1 MGHRQP
7 LDAFVVGA
15 PTRAGGEPPRDL
27 HASGTAARIGRGV
40 VRIRFF
46 SYFYPPCVGGGE
58 VILQHQAEELARR
71 GHEVHVHTTPFT
83 NLDGSTEVA
92 SGDSVEGGVQVHRR
106 PSRWLPGR
114 NPLEKNAVTPAF
126 YADAWLVGDLF
137 VAVGFPSLHLDALV
151 ARKAAVGGRLVAQNY
166 VTAAFL
172 AEILGGQGGPAKRVR
187 AEYWRRWVKPALA
200 RADVVLADSPAAA
213 AGLRDQ
219 LGLTNVKL
227 HIGMAVDPAEFDR
240 VSPADVDAVRASL
253 GLGAAKLILAPSR
266 VSRQKG
272 ADLLVKAARPLLEAN
287 PGAWKLVI
295 AGAVN
300 EPDLAAELR
309 RLAEGCPDI
318 VITERPRAEQ
328 VALFRAADVVV
339 LPSRGET
346 VGGVVFEGMYA
357 GALCIVSDGV
367 EAARDDYLKDGVNG
381 LLVPREDVGALRKAV
396 DRAMREPLSAVRA
409 AGKRMVEERFTWRAS
424 VDRLLELYPRA

>member
-1 MGHRQP
+1 M
-7 LDAFVVGA
+7 
-15 PTRAGGEPPRDL
+15 
-27 HASGTAARIGRGV
+27 
-40 VRIRFF
+40 RIRFF

-83 NLDGSTEVA
+83 NMDGSTAIEPGEA
-92 SGDSVEGGVQVHRR
+92 VENGVFVHRR

-126 YADAWLVGDLF
+126 YADAWLKGDLF

-166 VTAAFL
+166 VTAEFL
-172 AEILGGQGGPAKRVR
+172 AEILAGEGGPAKKVR
-187 AEYWRRWVKPALA
+187 AEYWRRWVRPSLA
-200 RADVVLADSPAAA
+200 RADVVIADSPAAA
-213 AGLRDQ
+213 AALREQ

-227 HIGMAVDPAEFDR
+227 HIGMAVDPAEFAA
-240 VSPADVDAVRASL
+240 VTEAETDAVRGAL
-253 GLGAAKLILAPSR
+253 GLGDARIVLAPSR
-266 VSRQKG
+266 ISRQKG
-272 ADLLVKAARPLLEAN
+272 PDLLVRAVRPLLEAA

-295 AGAVN
+295 AGPVN
-300 EPDLAAELR
+300 EPELADEVR

-318 VITERPRAEQ
+318 VITQRTRAEQ

-367 EAARDDYLKDGVNG
+367 EAARDDYLRDGVNG
-381 LLVPREDVGALRKAV
+381 LLVPREDVEALRVALA
-396 DRAMREPLSAVRA
+396 RAMKDPMPAVRA
-409 AGKRMVEERFTWRAS
+409 AGRRMVEERFTWRAS